1 MAVSFIG
8 GGNWVPRENHWPVAS
23 HWQTLSHTHVH
34 VMLYRVHH
42 AWAGFE
48 LTTLVV
54 IGTDYIH
61 VGSWKSNYMN
71 HTITIMMASYIL
83 GRQWCPLCT
92 RLTHLVGF
100 SASSLKQQS
109 AGRHVTPHWHNILIQ
124 SQPVCGQTC
133 HSTLTQYPDSEPTS
147 LCSYSLLL
155 CAYQKNS
162 KYQFYMLLFGLTW
175 PGLEPMMY
183 CTRGEYAINYNNDV
197 VYLIYDILWLFA

>member
-1 MAVSFIG
+1 MNSNPQNIENIAKSWKYRNIGSLDTLHFQQYLYIVAVSFIG

-23 HWQTLSHTHVH
+23 HWQTLSHTHV
-34 VMLYRVHH
+34 MLYRVHH

-48 LTTLVV
+48 L
-54 IGTDYIH
+54 
-61 VGSWKSNYMN
+61 
-71 HTITIMMASYIL
+71 IL

-109 AGRHVTPHWHNILIQ
+109 AGRHVTPL
-124 SQPVCGQTC
+124 
-133 HSTLTQYPDSEPTS
+133 LTHYSDSEPTS